1 MLDTGYYQ
9 FSLILTSDG
18 VQGSMELLYRRSVY
32 CSMEPSEEGTSVL
45 SRSSY
50 LVEQKWSE
58 EQINDFVRKLGF
70 LDAEGESGVKIGHF
84 LYLSQVI
91 HLCAFMLLSC
101 SSAYV
106 FVFTYVGHRLPPS
119 SLYEWVC
126 IYNWLNIITT
136 KLQLVR

>member
-32 CSMEPSEEGTSVL
+32 CSMEPGEEGTSVW

-70 LDAEGESGVKIGHF
+70 LDAEGETGVKIGYF
-84 LYLSQVI
+84 LYLSQV
-91 HLCAFMLLSC
+91 LSLSAFMLFSCLSAC
-101 SSAYV
+101 V
-106 FVFTYVGHRLPPS
+106 LTG
-119 SLYEWVC
+119 
-126 IYNWLNIITT
+126 
-136 KLQLVR
+136 